1 MSTFLLYASDA
12 EWYEEASQQLRRG
25 VSAATQGRFV
35 IILVDEFLA
44 KCLMFEHF
52 SSEKIYPPGRNLHAH

>member
-44 KCLMFEHF
+44 K
-52 SSEKIYPPGRNLHAH
+52 